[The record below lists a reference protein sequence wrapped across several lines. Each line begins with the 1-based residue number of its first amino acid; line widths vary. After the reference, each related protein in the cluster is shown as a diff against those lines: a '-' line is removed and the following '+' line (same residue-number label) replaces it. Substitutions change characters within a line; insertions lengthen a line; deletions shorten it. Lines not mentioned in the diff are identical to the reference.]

1 MKNKIYQTL
10 TLAICTI
17 AFSIAVKAQ
26 LPNFIKVDTG
36 AISQLWG
43 GHVSS
48 TCFDMDN
55 DGDLDIASGNKGFNV
70 SNRVFSLFKNERN
83 GYYVEMPEFTG
94 VLDLVASFG
103 DIDNDGNIDLFVGP
117 GYNFESVTT
126 YMNSGG
132 GNFQFGNTYDTP
144 DANSYPMLLDLN
156 NDGFL
161 DIVGINIWG
170 SVLYNNESGG
180 FLPWANL
187 GLFQDQANVFLHG
200 MSWGDA
206 DDDGDLDFFGGY
218 SSLSGGIPIN
228 LCFLNNGDGSFEKF
242 DPSSPIV
249 EGECI
254 TTCANWVDYDNDGD
268 MDLYVHNVICE
279 NTLPALYENLG
290 GLQFTRHDII
300 DEMYRYSLANS
311 SVWGDLD
318 NDGDLDLFI
327 SVENNEFPWPP
338 PDTSATPYNV
348 IYLNDG
354 NGQFTNILNHP
365 LTLEDSHTALL
376 LDHDNDGDLDVLLTR
391 YSWSN
396 DGYNNIF
403 ENEGNNNSWISL
415 TCEGTISNR
424 SAIGTRVQAK
434 AFVNGSH
441 TTQTR
446 EITPINGHLS
456 YANLRVHFGL
466 GDADVI
472 DTLIFRWPS
481 GIVDTYLDVAPNRFY
496 RAIEDYGLTF
506 LCPEGDI
513 SFTTQEQ
520 IDNFPTDHPD
530 CVEIA
535 GNVEINGS
543 NITNLDGLLQIQV
556 FGGNLEIHGNNS
568 LPDLSGL
575 NSVSSIAGDF
585 EVLNNPN
592 LIDFSGLGS
601 LLSIDGGFQVRNN
614 SALDNMNSLS
624 GLSALTSIGGS
635 LWISGN
641 PDLTSLNGLLGV
653 TSIDGNIKIDSN
665 NILSSLSGLDNI
677 DTASISSIYIREN
690 NLLSICDVTSV
701 CDYLLYS
708 VGPAEIH
715 GNASGCDNPEEVLV
729 ACNPNSIH
737 EINTKTKFD
746 IYPNPCSSV
755 VHLRYSIFDTRYL
768 LFEIYSIEGIRVRTL
783 INEEQQAGE
792 YDIEIDVSDLPGGMY
807 FCILK
812 TKHQIQSTKLI
823 KL

>member
-1 MKNKIYQTL
+1 MKKNIYKTSFL
-10 TLAICTI
+10 TICILVVAI
-17 AFSIAVKAQ
+17 AAQAQ
-26 LPNFIKVDTG
+26 LQNFIKVDTG
-36 AISQLWG
+36 AMTLLWG
-43 GHVSS
+43 GHASS

-55 DGDLDIASGNKGFNV
+55 DGDLDIASGNKAV
-70 SNRVFSLFKNERN
+70 YASRVFSLFRNERN
-83 GYYVEMPEFTG
+83 GYYIEMPEFTG
-94 VLDLVASFG
+94 DLELVASIG
-103 DIDNDGNIDLFVGP
+103 DVDNDGNIDLLVGP
-117 GYNFESVTT
+117 GFNFESVSV
-126 YMNSGG
+126 YLNSGN
-132 GNFQFGNTYDTP
+132 GNFQFDNTYDTP
-144 DANSYPMLLDLN
+144 EARSYPTLLDLN

-161 DIVGINIWG
+161 DVIGIDRWG
-170 SVLYNNESGG
+170 SVLYNDESGG
-180 FLPWANL
+180 FLDWTYL
-187 GLFQDQANVFLHG
+187 GMFQQQTNVFLHG
-200 MSWGDA
+200 VSWGDA

-228 LCFLNNGDGSFEKF
+228 LCFLNNGDGSFSQF
-242 DPSSPIV
+242 NPSSPIV
-249 EGECI
+249 EGECV

-268 MDLYVHNVICE
+268 MDLYVHNVICD
-279 NTLPALYENLG
+279 NTLPALYENMG
-290 GLQFTRHDII
+290 GMEFTRKDII

-376 LDHDNDGDLDVLLTR
+376 LDHDNDGDLDVLLSR

-396 DGYNNIF
+396 DGHNNIF

-466 GDADVI
+466 GDAATI

-496 RAIEDYGLTF
+496 RAIEDYDLTF
-506 LCPEGDI
+506 LCPPGDI

-556 FGGNLEIHGNNS
+556 FGGHLEIYGNIS

-575 NSVSSIAGDF
+575 DSVSSIAGDF
-585 EVLNNPN
+585 KVFNNTI
-592 LIDFSGLGS
+592 LSDFSGMGTL
-601 LLSIDGGFQVRNN
+601 N
-614 SALDNMNSLS
+614 
-624 GLSALTSIGGS
+624 SIGGNFQVTNNAAMKNMNGLENLS
-635 LWISGN
+635 WNEGDLLIGFNDSGPAGN
-641 PDLTSLNGLLGV
+641 PALQSLKGIEDLDSVGG
-653 TSIDGNIKIDSN
+653 SIKIMNNSILDSCHVYSICGFIVDPEYTDRIWIDN
-665 NILSSLSGLDNI
+665 NATHCNSIGEVDTICRAVSTEEIEMQNSKVIIYGFPNPLSSQATIEYDLI
-677 DTASISSIYIREN
+677 DQALVELKIYN
-690 NLLSICDVTSV
+690 
-701 CDYLLYS
+701 YL
-708 VGPAEIH
+708 GKEI
-715 GNASGCDNPEEVLV
+715 DVLV
-729 ACNPNSIH
+729 S
-737 EINTKTKFD
+737 EF
-746 IYPNPCSSV
+746 
-755 VHLRYSIFDTRYL
+755 
-768 LFEIYSIEGIRVRTL
+768 
-783 INEEQQAGE
+783 QQAGTHQAIWNAE
-792 YDIEIDVSDLPGGMY
+792 GLPAGVY
-807 FCILK
+807 FYRLTAGAQVGCGKI
-812 TKHQIQSTKLI
+812 I
-823 KL
+823 KR